1 MEIFNIENL
10 NKLLPTDIQSIANV
24 LEAYSDHNKES
35 IECAGFNIETWT
47 AYITL
52 SNRIEIIST
61 LWKPVKFLVYNED
74 NDKEIEFSDYHKA
87 EQYVK
92 KGITK

>member
-1 MEIFNIENL
+1 MKIFNVENL

-24 LEAYSDHNKES
+24 LEAYSDHNKKS

-47 AYITL
+47 AYIVL

-61 LWKPVKFLVYNED
+61 LWKSVKFLVYNED
-74 NDKEIEFSDYHKA
+74 NDEEIEFSNYYKA
-87 EQYVK
+87 KKYVEK
-92 KGITK
+92 EITE